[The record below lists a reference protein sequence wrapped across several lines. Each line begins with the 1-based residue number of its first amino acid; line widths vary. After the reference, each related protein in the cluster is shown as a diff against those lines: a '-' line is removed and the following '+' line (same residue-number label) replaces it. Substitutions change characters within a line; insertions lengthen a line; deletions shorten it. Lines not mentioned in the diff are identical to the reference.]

1 MGHAEFQFREL
12 EFQMADIGLSRHRY
26 EAVSSPLIFVLR
38 RFGKSVMPRRNVF
51 ALIVIGASGCQGTN
65 YFAPPGPINQ
75 QQANAIVH
83 DPFPQGDI
91 GPVDL
96 ANRPPGYEQP
106 LPEAV
111 RNRIVPDA
119 MPWLGQQ

>member
-1 MGHAEFQFREL
+1 
-12 EFQMADIGLSRHRY
+12 MAYIGLSTFRSKT
-26 EAVSSPLIFVLR
+26 VPSTTIIVLR
-38 RFGKSVMPRRNVF
+38 RFGKSVMPRRNVWSAF
-51 ALIVIGASGCQGTN
+51 IAATVIGATGCQGTN
-65 YFAPPGPINQ
+65 FFAPPGPINQ

-83 DPFPQGDI
+83 DPFPQDDI

-96 ANRPPGYEQP
+96 TNRPPGYEQP

>member
-1 MGHAEFQFREL
+1 MSCRNHRSVLVA
-12 EFQMADIGLSRHRY
+12 GLL
-26 EAVSSPLIFVLR
+26 AGFTPGL
-38 RFGKSVMPRRNVF
+38 
-51 ALIVIGASGCQGTN
+51 SGCQGTN
-65 YFAPPGPINQ
+65 FFAPPGPISQ
-75 QQANAIVH
+75 QQANAIIH
-83 DPFPQGDI
+83 DPFPQADI
-91 GPVDL
+91 GPVDM